1 MKVIPPIAFKSSPLI
16 HKSALGAEFS
26 VDWVYEKETFS
37 EYFSNGW
44 NRALAFPAYRGDLVG
59 GILFSSR
66 TSRSFSEEIQNEFF
80 VVASGSGNGL
90 SIPLIS
96 CVQGV

>member
-44 NRALAFPAYRGDLVG
+44 NRALAFPAYRGRL
-59 GILFSSR
+59 
-66 TSRSFSEEIQNEFF
+66 SEK
-80 VVASGSGNGL
+80 
-90 SIPLIS
+90 
-96 CVQGV
+96 

>member
-44 NRALAFPAYRGDLVG
+44 NRALAFPAYRGE
-59 GILFSSR
+59 FSRWDS
-66 TSRSFSEEIQNEFF
+66 FF
-80 VVASGSGNGL
+80 VSHKSVFF
-90 SIPLIS
+90 
-96 CVQGV
+96 

>member
-44 NRALAFPAYRGDLVG
+44 NRALAFPAYRGDLVC
-59 GILFSSR
+59 
-66 TSRSFSEEIQNEFF
+66 FF
-80 VVASGSGNGL
+80 VAHEGRVSQL
-90 SIPLIS
+90 
-96 CVQGV
+96 